1 MSSMLQWN
9 HYRKDLIRF
18 PKMYMLI
25 VKRCKN
31 IYLLIPES
39 QYVINNIVRRLQF
52 LSERVWSV
60 WESRLAKNCFNNKSA
75 CLNSIYIYIYIY
87 KGVFE
92 SRAMWQQY
100 KCLSLLVCD
109 GVMLPALTVLGM
121 LEVRVHWI
129 THADLI

>member
-75 CLNSIYIYIYIY
+75 CLNSIYIYIYI
-87 KGVFE
+87 KVCL
-92 SRAMWQQY
+92 RAELCGSSTSACPCW
-100 KCLSLLVCD
+100 CV
-109 GVMLPALTVLGM
+109 TV
-121 LEVRVHWI
+121 
-129 THADLI
+129 